1 MLSPEMSTVD
11 SAEGSQIT
19 ATHPPLEKL
28 SRKRSL
34 GVHIKMYSERVT
46 RKMLSI
52 SINRRDGGIMV
63 VPHLHNWGVITALQF
78 GMTSSWQLTPDTA
91 NATKTGEEN
100 RPKLHYHRS
109 GMTSVQPQQYKGSVG
124 RNTIHL
130 PSLDVLDA
138 VQIFSVTA
146 RLPGLLPWD
155 QQENPWD
162 VIHILDRPEAK
173 SLQISGVVYK
183 RSKID
188 AGSIGGMEGAGPL
201 TLASD
206 HNNAFL
212 VDLSGYGLESV
223 LGLYFNPSPL
233 LLPKSAAD
241 FTLASFHPDQLLT
254 HGGVAIYAGD
264 GRPMPSL
271 HAGIPDVS
279 SIHSVA
285 SLDPVSSHIKRRLKS
300 DQ

>member
-1 MLSPEMSTVD
+1 M
-11 SAEGSQIT
+11 
-19 ATHPPLEKL
+19 
-28 SRKRSL
+28 
-34 GVHIKMYSERVT
+34 
-46 RKMLSI
+46 
-52 SINRRDGGIMV
+52 
-63 VPHLHNWGVITALQF
+63 
-78 GMTSSWQLTPDTA
+78 
-91 NATKTGEEN
+91 KTGEEN

-109 GMTSVQPQQYKGSVG
+109 GMTSVQPQQYKGSMG
-124 RNTIHL
+124 RNTIHR

-138 VQIFSVTA
+138 VQIFSVTT

-173 SLQISGVVYK
+173 SLQISGVVYN

-206 HNNAFL
+206 HNNAVL

-233 LLPKSAAD
+233 LLPETAAD
-241 FTLASFHPDQLLT
+241 FTLASFHPQQLLT

-264 GRPMPSL
+264 GKPMPSL
-271 HAGIPDVS
+271 QADIPDVS

-285 SLDPVSSHIKRRLKS
+285 SLHPVSSHIERRLKS
-300 DQ
+300 DH